1 MRRLTLS
8 VFLCLA
14 ACGGAVK
21 PSGTGAVDPSPDL
34 RAEYQRYLFTAE
46 ARAAIAEFAK
56 VSSQD
61 ALDSCL
67 AAWVDEVGGPSG
79 LNDPIAKPDVKGL
92 RSFLAQCLGISV
104 PVEARAESQASMR
117 TAGAG
122 NNL

>member
-14 ACGGAVK
+14 ACGGAVT
-21 PSGTGAVDPSPDL
+21 PSGTSAVDPSTDL

-46 ARAAIAEFAK
+46 ARAAIAEFAQ

-67 AAWVDEVGGPSG
+67 AAWVDDFGGPSG
-79 LNDPIAKPDVKGL
+79 LSEPIAKPDVKGL
-92 RSFLAQCLGISV
+92 RSFLAQCLGVPV
-104 PVEARAESQASMR
+104 PVEARAASQASMR
-117 TAGAG
+117 TGGAG

>member
-14 ACGGAVK
+14 ACGGAVT
-21 PSGTGAVDPSPDL
+21 PSGTGAVAPSTDL
-34 RAEYQRYLFTAE
+34 RTEYQRYLFTAE

-79 LNDPIAKPDVKGL
+79 LNEPIAKPDVKGL

-104 PVEARAESQASMR
+104 PVEARHESPASMR

-122 NNL
+122 NTL